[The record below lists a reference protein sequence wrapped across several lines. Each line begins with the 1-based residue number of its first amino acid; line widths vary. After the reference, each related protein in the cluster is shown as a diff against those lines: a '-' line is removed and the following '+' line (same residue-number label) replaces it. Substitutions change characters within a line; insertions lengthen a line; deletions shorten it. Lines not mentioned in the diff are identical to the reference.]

1 MVLKRKRKREY
12 YKEFKIVHGVF
23 DEHTLLV
30 LYKLLNETKIT
41 AESLIKEGKESVILS
56 GLTPEKNWVA
66 IKVYRTEACEF
77 KKIWKYLIGDPR
89 FKGIKKRKRAIV
101 NLWCKREFKNLKIAF
116 KAGVNCPEPITFNEN
131 VLIMSFI
138 GEEKYGTPALRLID
152 LTLENPLPVYRRII
166 RDLKKLIKSGIV
178 HGDLSAYNILLWDEP
193 YFIDFSHGTTIDN
206 QMALELLKRDIKN
219 INSYFSKLNL
229 HLKHPE
235 KIYEELKKVIEKK
248 VRK

>member
-23 DEHTLLV
+23 DERTLLT
-30 LYKLLNETKIT
+30 LYKLLNKTKIT

-56 GLTPEKNWVA
+56 GLTPEKKWVA

-77 KKIWKYLIGDPR
+77 KKTWRYLIGDPR
-89 FKGIKKRKRAIV
+89 FKGLKKRKKTIV

-116 KAGVNCPEPITFNEN
+116 KAGVNCPKPIVFRGN
-131 VLIMSFI
+131 VLIMELI
-138 GEEKYGTPALRLID
+138 EEDGSPAPRLID
-152 LTLENPLPVYRRII
+152 VILEDALPVYKDII
-166 RDLKKLIKSGIV
+166 KDLKKLIKSGIV
-178 HGDLSAYNILLWDEP
+178 HGDLSAYNILFLDKP

-206 QMALELLKRDIKN
+206 QIALELLKRDVKN
-219 INSYFSKLNL
+219 INTYFSKLNL
-229 HLKHPE
+229 HLKRPE
-235 KIYEELKKVIEKK
+235 KIYEELKKIIEKK